1 VLQKLRKNHGHPQ
14 SIGEVSNVNIKP
26 MMLFFLV
33 DFLQNPYIILIE
45 EIIELHVKI

>member
-1 VLQKLRKNHGHPQ
+1 MVRSSIYWRSLQC
-14 SIGEVSNVNIKP
+14 EYKP
-26 MMLFFLV
+26 MLLFFLV